1 MKKLLSLLL
10 AAVMLLTAVS
20 GMTFTANAEEI
31 SVPTY
36 TAQAEGR
43 ALLKTEPEVKFTQT
57 KINYLEQTI
66 TISNADALID
76 EGVTSAKVTA
86 SMSYNGNGTVIKPKT
101 SVITLEKGKTD
112 YSFTYPTYGKF
123 TAKVEFI
130 QNGAAV
136 STVSSQVG
144 IIAEEYNL
152 APLNA
157 SFPVIYFSLAIQ
169 DASVNDKGEPV
180 PGFVFLER
188 DDAFDWNALAKNV
201 YALPYAT
208 EAQLHDGRQYF
219 HQLQTAMA
227 DFVKD
232 LFEVSPN
239 SKFNLYTV
247 DNYCENMLMTLNAN
261 NIPEEQYHVYLLS
274 DGAGSYSIFND
285 TFNTSNASAVYNDM
299 AAEWKRVKNLVEEKH
314 QFSADMLQKYLDE
327 GGHDYQIFRRYA
339 YVIAKEESNVEWWL
353 ARVNDTLQIPDAD
366 FLASVK
372 AESADPDGCIKIK
385 AMNAML
391 NDLKAKGEESVNAFK
406 KMYKFNDAM
415 FTEAQKQ
422 NKKVMLVLGTL
433 VSLEENFEDYVKF
446 TKAYYGDNYIYYYKG
461 HPATP
466 TGLYP
471 EKQAQLNKL
480 NLTDVESSIAAE
492 LILFFYPDIYLCG
505 YQSSTFLS
513 VTNDEKACSLF
524 NANKT
529 ATDAYAKSM
538 DSFVSKIDLQNDYY
552 KPYADYCT
560 DSSKTYYLVEYN
572 DTGKY
577 NCSVFNATDG
587 TMVNMKETG
596 INAVYNYS
604 VTDRNILM
612 QKGEGS
618 FVTLPNLESTNRKTF
633 EGWSD
638 GTRIYPGDIT
648 LKINADTNFTA
659 VWTKVPET
667 ILESN
672 VTLSTT
678 TYTYNGKVKKPSV
691 TVKDRDGNKVDKA
704 NYTVT
709 YASGRKNIGSYTV
722 KVKFSGDYNGIVTK
736 TFKIVPATTS
746 ISSINGASKKFTVK
760 WKKKTSNTTG
770 YQIQYATNSKFSK
783 AKTVTVTKN
792 STTSKTVSK
801 LSAKK
806 KYYVRVRTY
815 KTVKV
820 NGKSTKYYSSWS
832 KAKTVTTKK

>member
-31 SVPTY
+31 NLNTY
-36 TAQAEGR
+36 IAQVQGTSAIT
-43 ALLKTEPEVKFTQT
+43 TEPEVKFTQT
-57 KINYLEQTI
+57 KINYLDQTI

-76 EGVTSAKVTA
+76 EGVTTAKVTV
-86 SMSYNGNGTVIKPKT
+86 SMNYKGTVTQTKS

-123 TAKVEFI
+123 NAEIEFKKGDTAVC
-130 QNGAAV
+130 
-136 STVSSQVG
+136 TVSSPVG

-157 SFPVIYFSLAIQ
+157 SFPVAYFSLAIQ
-169 DASVNDKGEPV
+169 DASTNDNDEPV

-188 DDAFDWNALAKNV
+188 DDAFDWDALAENV

-219 HQLQTAMA
+219 HQLQSIMA

-232 LFEVSPN
+232 LFEISPKA
-239 SKFNLYTV
+239 KFNLYTV
-247 DNYCENMLMTLNAN
+247 DNYCENMLMILNAN

-285 TFNTSNASAVYNDM
+285 TYNTTNASSVYSDM
-299 AAEWKRVKNLVEEKH
+299 AAEWKRVKNLVETKH
-314 QFSADMLQKYLDE
+314 QFTNDMLEKYLDE

-353 ARVNDTLQIPDAD
+353 ARVNDTLQIPDAE
-366 FLASVK
+366 FLAEVK
-372 AESADPDGCIKIK
+372 AQAGDPNGCIKVK
-385 AMNAML
+385 SMNAML
-391 NDLKAKGEESVNAFK
+391 NDLKSKGEASVNAFK
-406 KMYKFNDAM
+406 KMYKFNNSM
-415 FTEAQKQ
+415 FSEAQKQ
-422 NKKVMLVLGTL
+422 NKKVMLILGTL
-433 VSLEENFEDYVKF
+433 IDLEENFEDYVKF
-446 TKAYYGDNYIYYYKG
+446 VKAYYGDNYIYYYKG

-466 TGLYP
+466 TALSAA
-471 EKQAQLNKL
+471 KTAQLSKL
-480 NLTDVESSIAAE
+480 NLTDVESSVPAE
-492 LILFFYPDIYLCG
+492 LIMFFNPDIYLCG

-513 VTNDEKACSLF
+513 VTNDDKACALF
-524 NANKT
+524 NANKSV
-529 ATDAYAKSM
+529 TDAYAKSM

-552 KPYADYCT
+552 KAYSDYCT

-572 DTGKY
+572 NTDKY
-577 NCSVFNATDG
+577 CSSIFNATDG
-587 TMVNMKETG
+587 TMVNLKETG

-604 VTDRNILM
+604 VIDRNMLL

-618 FVTLPNLESTNRKTF
+618 FVTLPKLESTSRKTF

-648 LKINADTNFTA
+648 LMISTDTTFTA

-667 ILESN
+667 ILDSN

-691 TVKDRDGNKVDKA
+691 TVKDSNGNKVDAA

-709 YASGRKNIGSYTV
+709 YASGRKNVGSYTV
-722 KVKFSGDYNGIVTK
+722 KIKFSGDYAGIVTK
-736 TFKIVPATTS
+736 TFKIVPGSTS
-746 ISSINGASKKFTVK
+746 VSSIKGASKKFTVK
-760 WKKKTSNTTG
+760 WKKKTSGTTG